1 MRLDLSAFRYL
12 TTDDFRVLTSIEMG
26 MRNHEIVPV
35 DLIEQIAKLKRVS
48 VTRVLA
54 NLLKHKLIEHSNL
67 KYDGYSLNYIGYD
80 FLAINALMKRG
91 VFVKLGPKLGVG
103 KESDV
108 FICYVNANYVDKIKQ
123 DKEISEEEYNKIKAK
138 LIENEEAEIN
148 TNLKQDDDDED
159 EEDESGEIN
168 SEDEEKA
175 DNKDSVDHSHEEEDF
190 HDNKNEVDN
199 LINKFTEDVKILD
212 IPCHVAVIKLA
223 RLGRTSFRSVK
234 AKRDYV
240 KNKSHYN
247 WLYLSRLSAVNE
259 YKYLSGLYEE
269 KFPVPKPYDHNR
281 HVILME
287 YIPSYSLCRID
298 DLGNKEKAYNDL
310 ISIIMNMANKGLI
323 HGDFN
328 EFNILVEVKT
338 QKMFVIDFPQM
349 ISIAHEEAQK
359 YFTRDVKCINKFFL
373 KKFGMTF
380 DNDISTAEL
389 SSIVNRN
396 DYLDVRLKAYG
407 HEVILTQ
414 MEKESKEQMRLN
426 RQAKNDEV
434 VEEEEEEVKSHVDE
448 FEDEFDLDYGK
459 ELESKEKETL
469 TLILTEDFK
478 NKEKIEIDS
487 KSIKDKVKKLLL
499 KEIKKQLPKNSN
511 RFKGKKN
518 EKVKI

>member
-12 TTDDFRVLTSIEMG
+12 TTDDFRVLTAVEMG

-48 VTRVLA
+48 ITRVLA

-80 FLAINALMKRG
+80 YLAINALMKRG

-108 FICYVNANYVDKIKQ
+108 FICYVNADYVDKIKE

-148 TNLKQDDDDED
+148 KNSKHEDED
-159 EEDESGEIN
+159 EEDEDEENAEIN

-175 DNKDSVDHSHEEEDF
+175 DDNDSEDHQSEEEEL
-190 HDNKNEVDN
+190 HDNQNEVDN

-234 AKRDYV
+234 TKRDYV

-247 WLYLSRLSAVNE
+247 WLYLSRLSAINE
-259 YKYLSGLYEE
+259 YKYLSGLYQE

-349 ISIAHEEAQK
+349 ISIAHTEAQK
-359 YFTRDVKCINKFFL
+359 YFSRDVKCINKFFL

-396 DYLDVRLKAYG
+396 DYMDVRLKAYG

-414 MEKESKEQMRLN
+414 MEKESKELIRLN
-426 RQAKNDEV
+426 RQAKNDED
-434 VEEEEEEVKSHVDE
+434 VEEEEEEAKSQVNE

-459 ELESKEKETL
+459 ELESKEKGTFA
-469 TLILTEDFK
+469 EDLK

-499 KEIKKQLPKNSN
+499 KEIKKQQPRNNN